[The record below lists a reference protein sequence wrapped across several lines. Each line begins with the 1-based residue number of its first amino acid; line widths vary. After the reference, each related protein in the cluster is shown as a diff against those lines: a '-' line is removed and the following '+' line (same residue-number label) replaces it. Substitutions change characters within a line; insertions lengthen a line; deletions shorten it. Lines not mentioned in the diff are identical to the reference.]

1 MNTSMDKKAILKEIE
16 VLIRSIK
23 VHYEN
28 IETEYRIPTIE
39 LELITSKI
47 RKLHEKSIIYN
58 HLHYLEEDQL
68 QSARRHK
75 IDQLIL
81 KDVDDEQAEKNV
93 METKSAIIKEQ
104 VVEPPVTNITPAET
118 VVEPLSANSALVH
131 NDEAEIAPTPITDKQ
146 IEADEPKAVTSAPAV
161 ENTFKKVVIGSKLGI
176 NDRFR
181 FIKNLFGG
189 NGATMEEAIK
199 QLESCSD
206 AHSLHVCV
214 QGFKQQFNWQ
224 DDDEHV
230 IDFLEMLK

>member
-1 MNTSMDKKAILKEIE
+1 
-16 VLIRSIK
+16 
-23 VHYEN
+23 
-28 IETEYRIPTIE
+28 
-39 LELITSKI
+39 
-47 RKLHEKSIIYN
+47 
-58 HLHYLEEDQL
+58 
-68 QSARRHK
+68 
-75 IDQLIL
+75 
-81 KDVDDEQAEKNV
+81 
-93 METKSAIIKEQ
+93 
-104 VVEPPVTNITPAET
+104 
-118 VVEPLSANSALVH
+118 
-131 NDEAEIAPTPITDKQ
+131 
-146 IEADEPKAVTSAPAV
+146 V
-161 ENTFKKVVIGSKLGI
+161 ENTFKKVVIGAKLGI

>member
-1 MNTSMDKKAILKEIE
+1 
-16 VLIRSIK
+16 
-23 VHYEN
+23 
-28 IETEYRIPTIE
+28 
-39 LELITSKI
+39 
-47 RKLHEKSIIYN
+47 
-58 HLHYLEEDQL
+58 
-68 QSARRHK
+68 
-75 IDQLIL
+75 
-81 KDVDDEQAEKNV
+81 
-93 METKSAIIKEQ
+93 
-104 VVEPPVTNITPAET
+104 
-118 VVEPLSANSALVH
+118 
-131 NDEAEIAPTPITDKQ
+131 
-146 IEADEPKAVTSAPAV
+146 V
-161 ENTFKKVVIGSKLGI
+161 ENTFKKVVIGSRLGI

>member
-1 MNTSMDKKAILKEIE
+1 
-16 VLIRSIK
+16 
-23 VHYEN
+23 
-28 IETEYRIPTIE
+28 
-39 LELITSKI
+39 
-47 RKLHEKSIIYN
+47 
-58 HLHYLEEDQL
+58 LHYLEEDQL

-93 METKSAIIKEQ
+93 IETQSAIIKEQ
-104 VVEPPVTNITPAET
+104 VVEAPLPNVTPAET
-118 VVEPLSANSALVH
+118 VVENASTNSVSAI
-131 NDEAEIAPTPITDKQ
+131 NDNAEIAPTPITDKQ
-146 IEADEPKAVTSAPAV
+146 IEADEPKSVTSSPAV
-161 ENTFKKVVIGSKLGI
+161 ENTFKKVVIGSRLGI

-206 AHSLHVCV
+206 AHSLHACV